1 MSGCDFNRRQFLKYT
16 GAAGAAT
23 MAATLGW
30 EDIAQAASATPLPV
44 GTPILV
50 IVTLYGGNDGLNTV
64 VPYLDPA
71 YQSNRPG
78 MSLDASEVL
87 PISDSL
93 ALNGSMTGFAS
104 LWAANKLAIV
114 LGTSYPNPNLSHFS
128 SMAIWQSASPVE
140 EISSGWI
147 GRYLDALPHDPFR
160 AIGVDSTLTPLL
172 AGNHR
177 VGSMVP
183 VSGLQMP
190 WGSLSTQLEMLG
202 AGSKQ
207 DVELVADAAGS
218 ISDLYALSSTLT
230 SVLATAPPS
239 SASPLAQQLDVV
251 ANMIT
256 ANVPT
261 RVYSVGLSTFDT
273 HADELAL
280 QNVLI
285 GQVSD
290 AITAFLTQIDATPR
304 ANDVVVLVYSEFG
317 RRVMAN
323 AGQGTDHGTS
333 GPVFVAGN
341 RVAGGFY
348 GEQPSLTNL
357 VQGDLAVVVDFRD
370 VYASMLE
377 DVLGTEAGSVLANWS
392 TKLDLI
398 TPPASQHARRRSQ
411 RWGVANY
418 ALARLTTSLID
429 ATISS
434 ALAPGP
440 KTAATPAARR
450 SSRSLFG
457 TMPPTI
463 TGMSDP
469 FERRASTTNGASV
482 RCAPDNIESPT
493 TSTSS

>member
-1 MSGCDFNRRQFLKYT
+1 MSPCDFNRRQFLQYT

-23 MAATLGW
+23 VAATLSMD
-30 EDIAQAASATPLPV
+30 EVAQAASATPLPV

-71 YQSNRPG
+71 YFSNRPG
-78 MSLDASEVL
+78 MSFTAADVIPL
-87 PISDSL
+87 SDGLS
-93 ALNGSMTGFAS
+93 LNGTMTGFAS

-160 AIGVDSTLTPLL
+160 AIGIDSTLTPLL
-172 AGNHR
+172 AGVNR

-183 VSGLQMP
+183 ISGLQLP
-190 WGSLSTQLEMLG
+190 WGSLATQLELL
-202 AGSKQ
+202 AGTSRQ
-207 DVELVADAAGS
+207 DTKLVADAAGS
-218 ISDLYALSSTLT
+218 IADLYALSATL
-230 SVLATAPPS
+230 SPVLKTAPPS

-261 RVYSVGLSTFDT
+261 RVYSVALSGFDT
-273 HADELAL
+273 HAAELSQQNAL
-280 QNVLI
+280 V

-290 AITAFLTQIDATPR
+290 AITAFLTQIGTTPR
-304 ANDVVVLVYSEFG
+304 ADDVVVMVYSEFG
-317 RRVMAN
+317 RRVQAN
-323 AGQGTDHGTS
+323 GGEGTDHGTS
-333 GPVFVAGN
+333 APVFVAGN

-348 GEQPSLTNL
+348 GEQPSLTQL

-377 DVLGTEAGSVLANWS
+377 DVLGVDAGKILNNWS

-398 TPPASQHARRRSQ
+398 TP
-411 RWGVANY
+411 
-418 ALARLTTSLID
+418 
-429 ATISS
+429 
-434 ALAPGP
+434 
-440 KTAATPAARR
+440 AA
-450 SSRSLFG
+450 
-457 TMPPTI
+457 
-463 TGMSDP
+463 
-469 FERRASTTNGASV
+469 
-482 RCAPDNIESPT
+482 
-493 TSTSS
+493 